1 MNKNKSRFLIL
12 LIVPDLF
19 LNLCNYNILLY
30 LLMLSV
36 FILSLFIAQKVMA
49 KLTGSVIEN
58 EI

>member
-1 MNKNKSRFLIL
+1 M
-12 LIVPDLF
+12 LF
-19 LNLCNYNILLY
+19 FVIGYEYAIQY
-30 LLMLSV
+30 YSFYFVMLSV